1 MIERIRCIPVF
12 CPWGLKFYSL
22 SAQCEACYR
31 KCLKLRQACGRKH
44 GLGSGD
50 EPGRFGDRKGKE
62 NGRRSARRRL
72 RTSDQMSNWA
82 RTP

>member
-31 KCLKLRQACGRKH
+31 KCLKLRQAC
-44 GLGSGD
+44 
-50 EPGRFGDRKGKE
+50 
-62 NGRRSARRRL
+62 ARRHSSASESTGEVRRGEDGPESAGPHL
-72 RTSDQMSNWA
+72 HATGS
-82 RTP
+82 P

>member
-12 CPWGLKFYSL
+12 CPWGLRFYSL

-31 KCLKLRQACGRKH
+31 KCLKLRQACARNAGGAPESSSEGLAGRE
-44 GLGSGD
+44 GPESA
-50 EPGRFGDRKGKE
+50 GRTF
-62 NGRRSARRRL
+62 
-72 RTSDQMSNWA
+72 TPQ

>member
-31 KCLKLRQACGRKH
+31 KCLKLRQAC
-44 GLGSGD
+44 
-50 EPGRFGDRKGKE
+50 
-62 NGRRSARRRL
+62 ARRRPQ
-72 RTSDQMSNWA
+72 R
-82 RTP
+82 P